1 MQGNKIPP
9 PPLTKEEV
17 KELNLL
23 LKHINQASNLMDY
36 ITESDANRYNFE
48 RIRALNLKKEE
59 RKEYVT
65 SFFSEN

>member
-1 MQGNKIPP
+1 MQGNQIP
-9 PPLTKEEV
+9 PPLTKEEI
-17 KELNLL
+17 KELNFL
-23 LKHINQASNLMDY
+23 LKHINQASNLIDY

>member
-1 MQGNKIPP
+1 MQGNQIP

-17 KELNLL
+17 KELNFL
-23 LKHINQASNLMDY
+23 LKHINQASNLLDY

-48 RIRALNLKKEE
+48 RIRVLNLKRAE